1 MPCPRGIGSAS
12 IFVPNQRNSNSR
24 TVAYTTSNRTLK
36 TLLSAATLVAGVFA
50 VSAPATA
57 QVTIN
62 SSGLV
67 SGTVV
72 PPDINPNFNQ
82 GTTRIEVDAQGR
94 YFRVGTT
101 NPVYIAPDPNLV
113 RMADDGTFFVDFRGI
128 PVVGIAGTLTSPVL
142 SDGQLDSPV
151 CCNHRA
157 PVFFNG
163 TIQDEFVVLGTYTG
177 TATNPATGE
186 QYQGTFDIRGQ
197 GPRYSDRDGGT
208 GPTVFDF
215 QSHYNFAA
223 NPQLRPTPTVN
234 SFTFQDMPV
243 QLRVTVPS
251 GLSPVTPGM
260 PTAPVTPTTP
270 VAPTP
275 AVPTAPSAGVPSIAA
290 VVSASEL
297 TGTDYVLL
305 QESRQPQ
312 TAAEVQSRSVGPRSR
327 VMLW

>member
-1 MPCPRGIGSAS
+1 M
-12 IFVPNQRNSNSR
+12 R
-24 TVAYTTSNRTLK
+24 TSLF
-36 TLLSAATLVAGVFA
+36 SAAALAIGILA
-50 VSAPATA
+50 LAASAQA

-62 SSGLV
+62 SSGIV

-72 PPDINPNFNQ
+72 PPDINPNFNR
-82 GTTRIEVDAQGR
+82 GTTRVDVDAQGR
-94 YFRVGTT
+94 YFRVGEV

-142 SDGQLDSPV
+142 SDGQLDSAI
-151 CCNHRA
+151 CCNHRAA

-197 GPRYSDRDGGT
+197 GPRYSDRSGGT
-208 GPTVFDF
+208 SPTVFDF

-223 NPQLRPTPTVN
+223 NPQLLPTPTVN

-251 GLSPVTPGM
+251 GLSPVTTM
-260 PTAPVTPTTP
+260 PTTPTIP

-275 AVPTAPSAGVPSIAA
+275 PSGGRPSLSA

-297 TGTDYVLL
+297 TATDYVLL
-305 QESRQPQ
+305 QESRQQ
-312 TAAEVQSRSVGPRSR
+312 TEAPPRSVGPRSR

>member
-1 MPCPRGIGSAS
+1 MAS
-12 IFVPNQRNSNSR
+12 
-24 TVAYTTSNRTLK
+24 TTSNLKFVSLATAVVAVLAPTLA
-36 TLLSAATLVAGVFA
+36 SPVQ
-50 VSAPATA
+50 A

-72 PPDINPNFNQ
+72 PPDINPNFNR

-94 YFRVGTT
+94 YFRVGEV

-177 TATNPATGE
+177 TATDPATGE

-197 GPRYSDRDGGT
+197 GPRFSDRDGGT

-215 QSHYNFAA
+215 QSHFNFAA
-223 NPQLRPTPTVN
+223 NPQLFPTPTVN

-251 GLSPVTPGM
+251 GLSPVTSGM
-260 PTAPVTPTTP
+260 PTTPVTPTTP
-270 VAPTP
+270 AAPT
-275 AVPTAPSAGVPSIAA
+275 VPSAGVPSIAA

-297 TGTDYVLL
+297 TATDYVLL
-305 QESRQPQ
+305 QESRQ
-312 TAAEVQSRSVGPRSR
+312 AEVEAQPRSVGPRSR

>member
-1 MPCPRGIGSAS
+1 MRISL
-12 IFVPNQRNSNSR
+12 F
-24 TVAYTTSNRTLK
+24 
-36 TLLSAATLVAGVFA
+36 SAAALA
-50 VSAPATA
+50 VSVLALAAPAQA

-82 GTTRIEVDAQGR
+82 GTTRVEVDAQGR
-94 YFRVGTT
+94 YFRVGET

-113 RMADDGTFFVDFRGI
+113 RMDANGNFYVDFRGI

-142 SDGQLDSPV
+142 SDGQLDSAV
-151 CCNHRA
+151 CCNHRAA

-163 TIQDEFVVLGTYTG
+163 TIQDEFVVLGSYTG

-197 GPRYSDRDGGT
+197 GPRYSDRNGGT

-223 NPQLRPTPTVN
+223 NPQLRPTPTVG

-251 GLSPVTPGM
+251 GLAPIRPG
-260 PTAPVTPTTP
+260 TPTTP
-270 VAPTP
+270 LTPTP
-275 AVPTAPSAGVPSIAA
+275 VSGAGITS
-290 VVSASEL
+290 VSALVGASEI
-297 TGTDYVLL
+297 TAADYVLL
-305 QESRQPQ
+305 QESRQQ
-312 TAAEVQSRSVGPRSR
+312 AEASPRGVGPRSR